1 MFFIS
6 FPDLSPPVVEELPA
20 ALSSLGEEARVIA
33 QEATQEQQVSLE
45 FIRSWGLRSRIV
57 GGIQECHSVIQ
68 RNSSN
73 HPWSGTCVLRTC
85 FASTFV
91 SRTVRFSQ
99 QHVV

>member
-45 FIRSWGLRSRIV
+45 FIRS
-57 GGIQECHSVIQ
+57 
-68 RNSSN
+68 
-73 HPWSGTCVLRTC
+73 
-85 FASTFV
+85 
-91 SRTVRFSQ
+91 
-99 QHVV
+99 